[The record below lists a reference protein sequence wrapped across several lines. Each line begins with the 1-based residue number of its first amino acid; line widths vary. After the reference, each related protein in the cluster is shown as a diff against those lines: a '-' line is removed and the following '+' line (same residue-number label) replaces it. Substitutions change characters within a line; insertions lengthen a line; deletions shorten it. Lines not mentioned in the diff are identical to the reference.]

1 MSLCWMYWI
10 NADSQWQGV
19 SIKLSTSAG
28 FCDIF
33 SPRLAM
39 ELPIVGLHR
48 SCSLDGALS
57 LELVLGTKA
66 AMSRG
71 MMCGTRWRSWPTS
84 TDPRCFTTWQIWW
97 RRTPKQNCGLYSIK
111 VIKKLSSSFDYTTCL
126 SIQYICQCQWLSMDS
141 NDLSLR
147 PSKQYLSGLRTII
160 MLSVPGP
167 DVCNSGHCGHWL
179 LPDNVIY
186 LGCCHTSLSIS
197 ARCLHTSMRWTL
209 PRRCSLR
216 QVKLWPWTAKQGS
229 TAPAPL

>member
-39 ELPIVGLHR
+39 DLPMVGLQR

-57 LELVLGTKA
+57 LELILGTKA

-97 RRTPKQNCGLYSIK
+97 RRTQNRIVACIRLKS
-111 VIKKLSSSFDYTTCL
+111 LSSSFSL
-126 SIQYICQCQWLSMDS
+126 NLFVNSIHLPMSMTF
-141 NDLSLR
+141 NEQQR
-147 PSKQYLSGLRTII
+147 PVLEAFQAVSQRIANNHHAF
-160 MLSVPGP
+160 
-167 DVCNSGHCGHWL
+167 C
-179 LPDNVIY
+179 
-186 LGCCHTSLSIS
+186 
-197 ARCLHTSMRWTL
+197 A
-209 PRRCSLR
+209 
-216 QVKLWPWTAKQGS
+216 WPWCLQ
-229 TAPAPL
+229 

>member
-39 ELPIVGLHR
+39 DLPMVGLQR

-57 LELVLGTKA
+57 LELILGTKA

-111 VIKKLSSSFDYTTCL
+111 VIIIVILTQLVCQFNTFANVNDFQWTATTCPWGL
-126 SIQYICQCQWLSMDS
+126 
-141 NDLSLR
+141 
-147 PSKQYLSGLRTII
+147 PS
-160 MLSVPGP
+160 
-167 DVCNSGHCGHWL
+167 
-179 LPDNVIY
+179 
-186 LGCCHTSLSIS
+186 SIS
-197 ARCLHTSMRWTL
+197 ADCEQSSCFLCLALMFAIVAIVVIDCCQTM
-209 PRRCSLR
+209 
-216 QVKLWPWTAKQGS
+216 
-229 TAPAPL
+229 